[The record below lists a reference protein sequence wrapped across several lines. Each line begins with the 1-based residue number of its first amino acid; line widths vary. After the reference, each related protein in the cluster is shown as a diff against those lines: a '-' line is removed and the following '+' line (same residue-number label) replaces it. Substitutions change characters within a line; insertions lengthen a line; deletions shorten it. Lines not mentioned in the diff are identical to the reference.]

1 MLIIIKMSEI
11 LTLSLISSIVYLIFR
26 FIETKHISKEDVPI
40 KLLMKDSLFVFV
52 GVYLAD
58 FLVSQIS
65 EDVTGSLKT
74 GGSIKTPAF
83 IGDPEF

>member
-1 MLIIIKMSEI
+1 MPVK
-11 LTLSLISSIVYLIFR
+11 F
-26 FIETKHISKEDVPI
+26 
-40 KLLMKDSLFVFV
+40 LMKDSLLVFI